1 MNNENDHVI
10 QLSTDNIDVDE
21 ENNEDKED
29 DIHDVIHTD
38 EVVLPNDNEYCGQR
52 ESSDLMLVQQV
63 MEFES
68 IRYVNLEVGAR
79 SNDPNVEVGVENTSL
94 VVSPHDT

>member
-21 ENNEDKED
+21 ENDEDKED
-29 DIHDVIHTD
+29 DIHDVIHTN
-38 EVVLPNDNEYCGQR
+38 EVVLPNDNEYCGHR